1 MPSSVLV
8 TAGTVVNKTVSP
20 CLHGTYI
27 PTGVTA
33 NELVSKCRVVPICQ
47 VVLSAVVKSLFDSER
62 EGVLEWED
70 GGEVAHHRRLSG
82 EGRPFSKHH
91 QSGYLEEEGRQAPP
105 ISGKSISASTVARC
119 WG

>member
-8 TAGTVVNKTVSP
+8 TAGTVVNKTNP
-20 CLHGTYI
+20 CLHSTCI

-33 NELVSKCRVVPICQ
+33 NELVSKRRVIPICQ

-70 GGEVAHHRRLSG
+70 GGEVAHIAG
-82 EGRPFSKHH
+82 
-91 QSGYLEEEGRQAPP
+91 
-105 ISGKSISASTVARC
+105 
-119 WG
+119 